1 MGAEV
6 NFFFHNRM
14 RLYMKKDVS
23 TDCQIIY
30 VIVHDRCEYQGRY
43 DYLVGKFKA
52 ASISEFVDGLRQS
65 SKTLPLY
72 GLKAAILNC
81 VLSTESSSILPQSF
95 FSVDA

>member
-1 MGAEV
+1 MDVGDR
-6 NFFFHNRM
+6 RM
-14 RLYMKKDVS
+14 QVRLTRQAKTPSDFLLSEGVFAFTGFVS
-23 TDCQIIY
+23 
-30 VIVHDRCEYQGRY
+30 
-43 DYLVGKFKA
+43 
-52 ASISEFVDGLRQS
+52 GLRQS